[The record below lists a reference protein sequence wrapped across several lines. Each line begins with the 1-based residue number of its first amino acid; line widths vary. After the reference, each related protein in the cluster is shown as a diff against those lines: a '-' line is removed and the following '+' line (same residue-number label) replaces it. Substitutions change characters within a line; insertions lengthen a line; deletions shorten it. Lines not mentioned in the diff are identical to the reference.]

1 MNATDRRL
9 ALLERLHEVSVR
21 MVEAAHA
28 NDWDRLVVLEAE
40 QAGLRREAQVS
51 DGGAQSADP
60 ASVERTAALIR
71 ATLENDA
78 EVRHHVEPW
87 MASARKLLA
96 SGNTGRA
103 MRAAYGAH
111 GPK

>member
-1 MNATDRRL
+1 MNATDPRL

-28 NDWDRLVVLEAE
+28 NDWDRLVALEAE
-40 QAGLRREAQVS
+40 QAGLRREAQQSNGDTQPADAATS
-51 DGGAQSADP
+51 D
-60 ASVERTAALIR
+60 RMAALIR

-78 EVRHHVEPW
+78 EVRRHVEPW
-87 MASARKLLA
+87 MSSARKLLA

-103 MRAAYGAH
+103 MRAAYSAH